1 MNRKRSATMKMAAV
15 TFIAFMTLVLT
26 GSCWAEGMGA
36 ERVTEQQQGREWFD
50 KGQQAMAFGKH
61 DEAIMCFEKVLSIN
75 PGFTDAHRFIGDAY
89 MKKGLPDSAVES
101 YKKALESKAQMVP
114 AHVGLGNAHFQ
125 KGMHAEAQSA
135 YERALTVQPDN
146 APARIGLG
154 NIYYAKG
161 EPGKALSEYRKGLTV
176 EPDHAEAQLKVGLIL
191 QEKGETD
198 KAAIHFYK
206 SGLLFI
212 KQGNRNDALKA
223 YGHLQETKDE
233 RLRQLLHDALQPSI
247 K

>member
-1 MNRKRSATMKMAAV
+1 MKRKRSAMMKKAV
-15 TFIAFMTLVLT
+15 VSFIAFMALVLT

-36 ERVTEQQQGREWFD
+36 ERGIEQQQEREWFD

-75 PGFTDAHRFIGDAY
+75 PGFTDAHRFIGDAC
-89 MKKGLPDSAVES
+89 MKKGLPDSAIES
-101 YKKALESKAQMVP
+101 YKKALDSKAQMVP
-114 AHVGLGNAHFQ
+114 AHVGLGNAYFQ
-125 KGMHAEAQSA
+125 KGMYAEAQSA
-135 YERALTVQPDN
+135 YERALTMQPDN

-161 EPGKALSEYRKGLTV
+161 DPGKALSEYRKGLAV

-198 KAAIHFYK
+198 KAALNFYK
-206 SGLLFI
+206 AGLLFI
-212 KQGNRNDALKA
+212 KQGDRNGAMDA

-233 RLRQLLHDALQPSI
+233 RLKQLLHDALQPSS